1 MENKRMAWQVA
12 PLTIGRVYAAE
23 DIFERGW
30 GETMGYIR
38 DGAANRLH
46 GYWLPN
52 GQYVWQA
59 NSWGSRWQCV
69 ENVRNA
75 AKVALQER

>member
-1 MENKRMAWQVA
+1 MDNEKIAWKCA
-12 PLTIGRVYAAE
+12 PLTIGSIYAAE
-23 DIFERGW
+23 EIFERGW
-30 GETMGYIR
+30 GEKMGYTR
-38 DGAANRLH
+38 DGKANRLH

-69 ENVRNA
+69 DKCRETE
-75 AKVALQER
+75 K